1 MDENDKP
8 KPPLNMDF
16 LDNPINTDFINEHP
30 DITTGKEHH
39 VATALCQFAGKDAYC
54 NPSRAAICKRTR
66 LSKTAVKTALNK
78 LHEKKII
85 EVLHDFYEDGAC
97 KSNTYVILAP
107 ANKAM
112 TDRLKINFHNQGA
125 YDYDDGNHGK

>member
-30 DITTGKEHH
+30 DITTGIEWG
-39 VATALCQFAGKDAYC
+39 VATALCMFTDKDGKC
-54 NPSRAAICKRTR
+54 FPSLAEISGRIGVCKTTVRKAIK
-66 LSKTAVKTALNK
+66 K
-78 LHEKKII
+78 LQEKQII
-85 EVLHDFYEDGAC
+85 EVLHDFYDDGAC

-125 YDYDDGNHGK
+125 YDYDE